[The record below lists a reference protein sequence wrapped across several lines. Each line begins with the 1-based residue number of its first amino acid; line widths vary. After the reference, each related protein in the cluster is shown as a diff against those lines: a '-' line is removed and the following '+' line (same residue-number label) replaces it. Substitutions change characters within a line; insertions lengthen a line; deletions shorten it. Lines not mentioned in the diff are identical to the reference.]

1 MEDLPKGGTS
11 YLLAQCTSS
20 TSTREG
26 IGSASAISLTSTVKN
41 QKGLVAAASNIA

>member
-11 YLLAQCTSS
+11 YLLVQCTSS
-20 TSTREG
+20 TST
-26 IGSASAISLTSTVKN
+26 VKH